1 MNTTIIGVKEAVQAA
16 INYLQELQSVI
27 APSQAL
33 QELRLEEV
41 ELSEPSP
48 QHPAPPNHWLITLS
62 YNVREDALG
71 MRLSRDYKIFTI
83 DAATGKVQSMKIR
96 EL

>member
-1 MNTTIIGVKEAVQAA
+1 MNTTMIGVKEAVQAA
-16 INYLQELQSVI
+16 ISYLQELQSVVLS
-27 APSQAL
+27 SQPV

-41 ELSEPSP
+41 ELSEPSSN
-48 QHPAPPNHWLITLS
+48 QTVSHWLITLS
-62 YNVREDALG
+62 YTVREDPLG
-71 MRLSRDYKIFTI
+71 MHLSRKYKIFTI

>member
-1 MNTTIIGVKEAVQAA
+1 MNTTIIGVKESVQAA
-16 INYLQELQSVI
+16 VRYLQELQSVI

-41 ELSEPSP
+41 ELSEPSSQQP
-48 QHPAPPNHWLITLS
+48 VTHWLITLS